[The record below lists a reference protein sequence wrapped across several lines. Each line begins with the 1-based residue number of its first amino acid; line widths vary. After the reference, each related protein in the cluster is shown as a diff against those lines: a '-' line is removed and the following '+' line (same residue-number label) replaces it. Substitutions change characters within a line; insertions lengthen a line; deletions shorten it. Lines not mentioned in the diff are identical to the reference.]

1 MSADEDI
8 LGRLDHWVRL
18 GISPDMS
25 AAREEIV
32 RLRKMVRELTQSVP
46 CARDELLK
54 AEKTFQRAVDLVQR
68 VSGVV

>member
-32 RLRKMVRELTQSVP
+32 RLRKMVRELTQSVQ

>member
-32 RLRKMVRELTQSVP
+32 RLRKMVRELTLSVQ